1 MQSWGFLSKRYAG
14 AVLELHAN
22 RQATIIYDDGV
33 EEVAPLDEVYTLQ
46 GADDDEE
53 DARPLGAAR
62 AQLVAQPVAVVV
74 GVPVA
79 PSEAQSE
86 AWRQR

>member
-1 MQSWGFLSKRYAG
+1 
-14 AVLELHAN
+14 
-22 RQATIIYDDGV
+22 
-33 EEVAPLDEVYTLQ
+33 VAPLDEVYTLQ
-46 GADDDEE
+46 GANDDEE